1 VRDAGTE
8 TRIRERG
15 QTKGAIIHRSPGA
28 VCEARE
34 RRTSARTDGDELAGG
49 GRTTAS
55 CEDAERARGS
65 AEEREPV
72 EGEQSVR
79 LSRTPGGGSRTPKT
93 GPWEPMGRTGSG
105 KTSTAEN

>member
-1 VRDAGTE
+1 MGFVEHHR
-8 TRIRERG
+8 RG
-15 QTKGAIIHRSPGA
+15 CLAPLFSCSEEDPEAMETKGAIIHRSPGA

-79 LSRTPGGGSRTPKT
+79 LSRTPGGGSRTP
-93 GPWEPMGRTGSG
+93 
-105 KTSTAEN
+105 